1 MINITTAIVSTSEEF
16 DTYLNCNSHY
26 DKKIKIANITILN
39 IPAHCSIIGPNL
51 KIRSVQTMT
60 VKESFHSVLFV
71 PFQLTDSDLILNT
84 SGVDPGVI
92 PHLAMKSIR
101 DLLSSKI
108 RKASTFP
115 DEISDY
121 VSTHGKLSIAAVS
134 TSSLMILIFAGLVIA
149 LCILWKKSD

>member
-1 MINITTAIVSTSEEF
+1 
-16 DTYLNCNSHY
+16 
-26 DKKIKIANITILN
+26 
-39 IPAHCSIIGPNL
+39 
-51 KIRSVQTMT
+51 MT

-84 SGVDPGVI
+84 SEVDPGVI